1 MQLLAAHFLE
11 VDSYK
16 RLEKVKGDRPATMAV
31 TTIHGEILPSLEK
44 HNDAFTSL
52 LSLIP
57 AKYYIVQE
65 STEDVRIRVTGWKA
79 ADRYRSRPTRNG

>member
-1 MQLLAAHFLE
+1 
-11 VDSYK
+11 
-16 RLEKVKGDRPATMAV
+16 MALS
-31 TTIHGEILPSLEK
+31 TTHGELLPSLEK

-65 STEDVRIRVTGWKA
+65 STEDVSLDVWGGCRV
-79 ADRYRSRPTRNG
+79 